1 MELKKKGKNMEHQT
15 QPSAVDSF
23 TYECQKQLR
32 LKEQWEQEGFTMVDD
47 PSNLYEVIGTVQE
60 IECFCEVYTPRL
72 LTKLFVAGTESLSHS
87 FHLVSL
93 WQIVKFGYLIPEPD
107 SYFTT
112 KYVIGV
118 RKVGDKSFIP
128 SLRLPLN

>member
-1 MELKKKGKNMEHQT
+1 MDIQFT
-15 QPSAVDSF
+15 QSPEVDSF

-32 LKEQWEQEGFTMVDD
+32 LKEQWESEGFTLAED
-47 PSNLYEVIGTVQE
+47 PANLYSLIGTVQE
-60 IECFCEVYTPRL
+60 VECFCEVYTPRL
-72 LTKLFVAGTESLSHS
+72 LTKLFVSGTESLAHS

-93 WQIVKFGYLIPEPD
+93 WQIIKYGYVIPQPGE
-107 SYFTT
+107 YFST

-118 RKVGDKSFIP
+118 RKVGESEFIP